1 MSMDAQFNFSDTTV
15 LVTGASAGI
24 GAGIARSFAQSGATV
39 LIHYRHNSEEALR
52 LQHAL
57 RDQGWNAHAVGA
69 DLTQSSE
76 VKALFTQA
84 TEMIG
89 QVDILVNNAGIY
101 PLQSVLEMDV
111 EEWDAVMNANLKSAF
126 LCTQAF
132 ARQFQAQPHQGMAS
146 IINIGSIEA
155 ENPAPLHTHY
165 NASKGGL
172 LMYTMACAYELAPL
186 GIRVNMVS
194 PGLIWRAGIESN
206 WADGVKR
213 WERSAPLKRLG
224 QPQDVADA
232 CLFLASSAASW
243 ITGVNLRVDGGIMTK
258 QIF

>member
-1 MSMDAQFNFSDTTV
+1 MSIDVQFNFAGKTV

-24 GAGIARSFAQSGATV
+24 GAGIVRRFAQSGATV
-39 LIHYRHNSEEALR
+39 IIHYRQNKEEAHR
-52 LQHAL
+52 LQHEL
-57 RDQGWNAHAVGA
+57 HVQGLNVHAIGA
-69 DLTQSSE
+69 DLTHLPDVE
-76 VKALFTQA
+76 TLFEQA
-84 TEMIG
+84 TATVG

-101 PLQSVLEMDV
+101 PLHSVLEMDV
-111 EEWDAVMNANLKSAF
+111 ADWDAVMNANLKSAF

-132 ARQFQAQPHQGMAS
+132 ARQFQAQPHEGTAS

-155 ENPAPLHTHY
+155 ENPAPLHSHY

-172 LMYTMACAYELAPL
+172 LMYTMACAHELAPL

-194 PGLIWRAGIESN
+194 PGLIWREGIESN
-206 WADGVKR
+206 WAEGVKR
-213 WERSAPLKRLG
+213 WEQSAPLKRLG

-232 CLFLASSAASW
+232 CLFFASSAASW